1 MIFVAVGQQKFKF
14 NRLINKIDELI
25 ESGVIS
31 EDVFVQYGYSDAPR
45 VAKGQQF
52 LATQEMSEKIKQAD
66 LIIMHAGSGMIVE
79 SQKQAKRIIVVPR
92 LQAYDEHVDN
102 HQFEIADYFEKS
114 GALIVDRDPELKDL
128 PELIDKAMNMEVK
141 PFKFSNERLVNR
153 LRKIIMEV

>member
-31 EDVFVQYGYSDAPR
+31 EDAFIQYGYSDAPR

-52 LATQEMSEKIKQAD
+52 LAKEEMSEKIRQAD

-79 SQKQAKRIIVVPR
+79 SQKQAKRIIVIPR
-92 LQAYDEHVDN
+92 LQAYGEHVDN
-102 HQFEIADYFEKS
+102 HQFEIADYFENT

-128 PELIDKAMNMEVK
+128 AELIDKARNMEVK
-141 PFKFSNERLVNR
+141 PFEFSNERLVNR